1 LPEDLSIR
9 IDSRRTLWLMEI
21 SRSTFES
28 QRLEDLESD
37 AGLFLILEDS
47 IDNRFQVLAKAASV
61 SAGRSMLQLLASSID

>member
-1 LPEDLSIR
+1 
-9 IDSRRTLWLMEI
+9 MEI

-47 IDNRFQVLAKAASV
+47 TDNRFQVLAKAASV